1 MCFLSLH
8 SFSVSSVRIGL
19 VMLLLLGWG
28 GHHPFFQVS
37 AHQVSSVSLIS
48 SFDTKE
54 GTYELDAAMEVIP
67 SEDDALNDEISPEDA
82 AREFATEYLT
92 ILFDD
97 EEDEPEMKIRRETT
111 SDEATP
117 AELQREQVIVTLT
130 GTIPEGR
137 ENFLLYLDPSC
148 PMAVVMVVVKDD
160 RPARRMQV
168 VLAGE
173 YSRPV
178 NILPLVEGD
187 PFSLSEAKPSDPA
200 AANKGKSTEKEGGA
214 SDDADS
220 KSHPFLLGMRG
231 FFHSSLLP
239 VFFVVSLFL
248 LTPRRTPVFLSIAGF
263 LVGLCLAIAL
273 RGWALLPLVSWAPFF
288 SGLLLAIL
296 GLEALVHGAFRWWR
310 VALFAVA
317 GFGSGLIIATTKPFR
332 QVFAEA
338 SDAESFVGVIAFIF
352 GAELAAVAVGII
364 AGLLLRLLF
373 RFDWYQKSVVQ
384 PIAVLLTAY
393 GVYQLISGL
402 S

>member
-1 MCFLSLH
+1 
-8 SFSVSSVRIGL
+8 
-19 VMLLLLGWG
+19 
-28 GHHPFFQVS
+28 
-37 AHQVSSVSLIS
+37 
-48 SFDTKE
+48 
-54 GTYELDAAMEVIP
+54 
-67 SEDDALNDEISPEDA
+67 
-82 AREFATEYLT
+82 
-92 ILFDD
+92 
-97 EEDEPEMKIRRETT
+97 
-111 SDEATP
+111 
-117 AELQREQVIVTLT
+117 
-130 GTIPEGR
+130 
-137 ENFLLYLDPSC
+137 
-148 PMAVVMVVVKDD
+148 
-160 RPARRMQV
+160 MQV

-296 GLEALVHGAFRWWR
+296 GVEALVHGAFRWWR